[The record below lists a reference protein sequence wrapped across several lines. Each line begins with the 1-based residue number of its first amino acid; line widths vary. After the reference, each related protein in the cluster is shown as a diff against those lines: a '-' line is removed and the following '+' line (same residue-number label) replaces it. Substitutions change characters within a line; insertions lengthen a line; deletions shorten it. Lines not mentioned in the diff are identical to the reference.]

1 MSGMYLVSGS
11 EVWLIDSNPHPFVSL
26 LNPIKGQKLFFRLQR
41 HLQPQQAITLLTLL
55 TATYPQLDVV
65 ARAPPPPVA
74 DASILSK
81 VERKERAKREAE
93 TDNFLQFVVP
103 GLDRIITEQC
113 GLPLIN
119 GLFGICFQRME
130 VWRVA
135 STRVSREQPHINAAN
150 TQPGVALFTALLSKA
165 QVLIRS
171 GADFSPADLDHW

>member
-1 MSGMYLVSGS
+1 MEPLDVRYVPFMSCLSRTR
-11 EVWLIDSNPHPFVSL
+11 LIKSQPHPFVSL
-26 LNPIKGQKLFFRLQR
+26 LNPIKGQKLFSRLQR

-93 TDNFLQFVVP
+93 TDNFLLYVLP

-113 GLPLIN
+113 GLGLIN

-135 STRVSREQPHINAAN
+135 STRVSYLHIAMNRRLICS
-150 TQPGVALFTALLSKA
+150 PVLPSSLLYCRKLS
-165 QVLIRS
+165 
-171 GADFSPADLDHW
+171 

>member
-1 MSGMYLVSGS
+1 M
-11 EVWLIDSNPHPFVSL
+11 LIGSNPHPFVSL

-55 TATYPQLDVV
+55 TATYSQLDVIT
-65 ARAPPPPVA
+65 RAPPPPVA

-93 TDNFLQFVVP
+93 TDNFLQYVVP

-113 GLPLIN
+113 GLAMIN

-135 STRVSREQPHINAAN
+135 STRVRF
-150 TQPGVALFTALLSKA
+150 LFIGTM
-165 QVLIRS
+165 
-171 GADFSPADLDHW
+171 

>member
-1 MSGMYLVSGS
+1 MFGHERRDLEEIDGHGASGRQVRLQLS
-11 EVWLIDSNPHPFVSL
+11 VWPRLISSNPHPFVSL

-65 ARAPPPPVA
+65 TRAPPPPVA
-74 DASILSK
+74 DASILTK

-113 GLPLIN
+113 GLSLIN

-135 STRVSREQPHINAAN
+135 STRVCYQ
-150 TQPGVALFTALLSKA
+150 LS
-165 QVLIRS
+165 VMFGS
-171 GADFSPADLDHW
+171 